1 MQAGNERQTMRQPPS
16 KTGRRRFTLGAGAG
30 LSTLAWPALASSRRS
45 IAAMTD
51 GPFYPPRA
59 WREQWTD
66 WDADLSRVQRD
77 GRTLEA
83 SGELLGLELQL
94 QDTHERVVDRAEV
107 EIWQCDALAAY
118 RHPGVRLAAGQY
130 DPGFQG
136 FGAARS
142 GSDGRLRF
150 RSIKPVPYPGR
161 TPHIHIKIRHPSFGE
176 VTSQL
181 FIAGDPGNAR
191 DFLWRA
197 VEPAD
202 RAMLEMQLQPAAA
215 DSGLRWQVRQA
226 LVVPS

>member
-1 MQAGNERQTMRQPPS
+1 MLMHCTP
-16 KTGRRRFTLGAGAG
+16 KLGRRRFTLGAGAA
-30 LSTLAWPALASSRRS
+30 LSALAWPGLASSRRS
-45 IAAMTD
+45 VAGMTD

-59 WREQWTD
+59 WREQWSD

-83 SGELLGLELQL
+83 RGELLGLELQVM
-94 QDTHERVVDRAEV
+94 DSNGRRVDGAEV

-118 RHPGVRLAAGQY
+118 RHPHVRLMAGQY

-136 FGAARS
+136 FGASRS
-142 GSDGRLRF
+142 DRDGRLRF

-161 TPHIHIKIRHPSFGE
+161 TPHIHIKIRHATFGD

-181 FIAGDPGNAR
+181 FIAGDLGNAR

-197 VEPAD
+197 VDEAD

-215 DSGLRWQVRQA
+215 DSGLRWKVRQA
-226 LVVPS
+226 LVVPA

>member
-1 MQAGNERQTMRQPPS
+1 
-16 KTGRRRFTLGAGAG
+16 
-30 LSTLAWPALASSRRS
+30 LATALACPALASSRRS

-59 WREQWTD
+59 WREQWAD

-77 GRTLEA
+77 GRTLTA
-83 SGELLGLELQL
+83 RGEHLGLVLQL
-94 QDTHERVVDRAEV
+94 ADVNGRIIDGAEV

-118 RHPGVRLAAGQY
+118 RHPGVRLTDGQY
-130 DPGFQG
+130 DEAFQG
-136 FGAARS
+136 FGATRS
-142 GSDGRLRF
+142 GSDGQARF

-161 TPHIHIKIRHPSFGE
+161 TPHIHIKLRHATFGE

-197 VEPAD
+197 LQPAD
-202 RAMLEMQLQPAAA
+202 RTMLEMALQPATA
-215 DSGLRWQVRQA
+215 DSGLRWQAQQA
-226 LVVPS
+226 LLLPA